1 MYQLIVIKVLLL
13 YFLSTSVSPWDRKHS
28 LFRILTQVFWKPI
41 RCSQTFGICR
51 QMIHKSLGTN
61 WNKEVLS
68 CSLTPGSRKL
78 IMPANV
84 EGKKSCHGK
93 LQASRAKLT
102 KVRSNYVSHM
112 ITYVESKFYVVAR
125 IGIDPW
131 VNWCA

>member
-1 MYQLIVIKVLLL
+1 
-13 YFLSTSVSPWDRKHS
+13 
-28 LFRILTQVFWKPI
+28 
-41 RCSQTFGICR
+41 
-51 QMIHKSLGTN
+51 
-61 WNKEVLS
+61 
-68 CSLTPGSRKL
+68 
-78 IMPANV
+78 MPASV

-131 VNWCA
+131 VN